1 MKTHFYSSTGDH
13 LFSADIG
20 DIAPEKGD
28 VFSSFDG
35 KNYIVVQR
43 TFLAEIVEAPAPAGI
58 INIAATPTKQLSVEV
73 QILMM
78 EISADGTPITPTEIK
93 TEGPVQ

>member
-1 MKTHFYSSTGDH
+1 MKAHFFSSTGDH
-13 LFSADIG
+13 LFTAEIS

-43 TFLAEIVEAPAPAGI
+43 TFLAEIVEAPAPTGI

-78 EISADGTPITPTEIK
+78 EISADGTPIMPEQVTS
-93 TEGPVQ
+93 EGPVQ